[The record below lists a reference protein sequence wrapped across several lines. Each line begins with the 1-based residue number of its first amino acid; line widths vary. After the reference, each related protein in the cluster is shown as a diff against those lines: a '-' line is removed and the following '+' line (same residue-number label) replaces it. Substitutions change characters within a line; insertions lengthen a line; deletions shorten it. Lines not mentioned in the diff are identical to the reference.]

1 MEISQLISWK
11 LCNSSGN
18 NKTFLN
24 GTEINFGF
32 DDTNKQKINKSVV
45 NTETAQDK
53 QDKLTHGADYNQ
65 PLQLNLSKL
74 YLDVVEHRIRE
85 TGC

>member
-1 MEISQLISWK
+1 MVT
-11 LCNSSGN
+11 

-53 QDKLTHGADYNQ
+53 LTHGADYNQ
-65 PLQLNLSKL
+65 PLQLNLSTL
-74 YLDVVEHRIRE
+74 YLDAVKHRIRE